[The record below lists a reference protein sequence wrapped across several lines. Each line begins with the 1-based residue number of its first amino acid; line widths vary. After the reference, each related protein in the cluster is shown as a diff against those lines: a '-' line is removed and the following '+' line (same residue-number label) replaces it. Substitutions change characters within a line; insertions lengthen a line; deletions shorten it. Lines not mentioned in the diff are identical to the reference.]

1 MKKKLAPEDCLA
13 CVLHQRISVK
23 DIIEPL
29 IARRDKALERAERA
43 PTNDHIESAVVK
55 AWDDFYEAVNKTD
68 VERVSFTDDPKE
80 WNGLWDMYTHSEEGV
95 IYAKE
100 II

>member
-1 MKKKLAPEDCLA
+1 MKIKECLA
-13 CVLHQRISVK
+13 CVLHQRIPIK

-29 IARRDKALERAERA
+29 INRRDIALEKAG
-43 PTNDHIESAVVK
+43 ESDYAVNK
-55 AWDDFYEAVNKTD
+55 AWDDFYEAINKTD

-80 WNGLWDMYTHSEEGV
+80 WTGLWDMYTHVEEGV